1 MAALLEGAREEIG
14 VLVYAAL
21 FLAEDARGAQVLAE
35 QARAAVRVRL
45 LVGDPDSPAVARR
58 GEEEG
63 IGAVAIGAKIRN
75 VLALFRPLLEAGAE
89 IRLHGTVLYN
99 SMYRAD
105 DDLLVNPTSSGT
117 SRPAP
122 RAAPAPHL
130 WRRHGRHLPRQ
141 LRAHLGRRRAVD
153 RGLTVGR
160 KIDYHDD
167 PAAPEPNSLV
177 PAVSVV
183 VARDDG
189 AILLIRRTDNGTW
202 ALPGGAIE
210 MSESVRA
217 AGIRETL
224 EETGIDCEITGLAG
238 VYSDPGHVIHYTSN
252 DEVRREFS
260 IVLTARPVA
269 GQPTPSAESSE
280 VRWVSPDDLGE
291 YTMDRSMRKRVDDYV
306 RPARRTGRR
315 LALAFHGGSVA
326 ERRAGM
332 EKCS

>member
-1 MAALLEGAREEIG
+1 
-14 VLVYAAL
+14 
-21 FLAEDARGAQVLAE
+21 
-35 QARAAVRVRL
+35 
-45 LVGDPDSPAVARR
+45 
-58 GEEEG
+58 
-63 IGAVAIGAKIRN
+63 
-75 VLALFRPLLEAGAE
+75 
-89 IRLHGTVLYN
+89 
-99 SMYRAD
+99 
-105 DDLLVNPTSSGT
+105 
-117 SRPAP
+117 
-122 RAAPAPHL
+122 
-130 WRRHGRHLPRQ
+130 
-141 LRAHLGRRRAVD
+141 VD

-167 PAAPEPNSLV
+167 PAAPEPNSMV

-183 VARDDG
+183 VARDDD

-210 MSESVRA
+210 MSESVRS

-224 EETGIDCEITGLAG
+224 EETGIDCEITGLVG

-280 VRWVSPDDLGE
+280 VRWVSPSDLGE

-306 RPARRTGRR
+306 R
-315 LALAFHGGSVA
+315 
-326 ERRAGM
+326 RAGAPVIA
-332 EKCS
+332 